1 MHHRCVRQREQL
13 LDHLF
18 GSVPWLHRSPTHD
31 LPGARVAPENAPGAA
46 ELFWITLLLKAR
58 TRFSMNEDRP
68 HFVVGAGVRA
78 GLGSPAA
85 KRRVGHQRDFLAR
98 SAEPEAATKRAAPV
112 MVDDKGRPTAS
123 VVALAQ
129 LLKNPGLDRSDLKG
143 RCHTVQA

>member
-1 MHHRCVRQREQL
+1 
-13 LDHLF
+13 
-18 GSVPWLHRSPTHD
+18 
-31 LPGARVAPENAPGAA
+31 
-46 ELFWITLLLKAR
+46 
-58 TRFSMNEDRP
+58 MNEDRP